1 MSAGG
6 KSYNKDYYGGALM
19 ILLGGSAAYAA
30 QSYNIGSL
38 AHMGPGY
45 FPFAV
50 GILLAL
56 TGVLMVA
63 LTPVRMV
70 VRTPVLMAARTPVPM
85 VALGTTRSPRCGSPA
100 WRRSSTAGSAS
111 DRPRRW
117 LTALSRSAT
126 QSRPTSTPRPIR
138 TCTAPGTFRPSRTCG
153 SSTQGSPSAP
163 GSTAPNNPRGH

>member
-19 ILLGGSAAYAA
+19 ILLGGSASYAA

-56 TGVLMVA
+56 TGVLIA
-63 LTPVRMV
+63 LNAKKKGPGDE
-70 VRTPVLMAARTPVPM
+70 AALVGHKHDIPDFRGAACIILGTIAFYFCGEYLGLLPATFAIVFIC
-85 VALGTTRSPRCGSPA
+85 ALGDRSNSVMACFVLAMSMMIVAVVIFWWALQVQMPLV
-100 WRRSSTAGSAS
+100 
-111 DRPRRW
+111 RW
-117 LTALSRSAT
+117 
-126 QSRPTSTPRPIR
+126 
-138 TCTAPGTFRPSRTCG
+138 GM
-153 SSTQGSPSAP
+153 
-163 GSTAPNNPRGH
+163 

>member
-6 KSYNKDYYGGALM
+6 KNYNKDYYGGALM

-56 TGVLMVA
+56 TGVLIA
-63 LTPVRMV
+63 LNAKKTG
-70 VRTPVLMAARTPVPM
+70 TGDEAALVGHKHEIPDFRGAACIILGTIAFYFCGEYLGLLPATFAIVFIC
-85 VALGTTRSPRCGSPA
+85 ALGDRSNSVMACFVLAMSMMIVAVVIFWWALQVQMPLV
-100 WRRSSTAGSAS
+100 
-111 DRPRRW
+111 RW
-117 LTALSRSAT
+117 
-126 QSRPTSTPRPIR
+126 
-138 TCTAPGTFRPSRTCG
+138 GM
-153 SSTQGSPSAP
+153 
-163 GSTAPNNPRGH
+163 

>member
-6 KSYNKDYYGGALM
+6 KNYNKDYYGGALM

-56 TGVLMVA
+56 TGVLIA
-63 LTPVRMV
+63 LNAKKTG
-70 VRTPVLMAARTPVPM
+70 TGDEAVLVGHKHEIPDFRGAACIILGTIAFYFCGEYLGLLPATFAIVFIC
-85 VALGTTRSPRCGSPA
+85 ALGDRSNSVMACFVLAMSMMIVAVVIFWWALQVQMPLV
-100 WRRSSTAGSAS
+100 
-111 DRPRRW
+111 RW
-117 LTALSRSAT
+117 
-126 QSRPTSTPRPIR
+126 
-138 TCTAPGTFRPSRTCG
+138 GM
-153 SSTQGSPSAP
+153 
-163 GSTAPNNPRGH
+163 